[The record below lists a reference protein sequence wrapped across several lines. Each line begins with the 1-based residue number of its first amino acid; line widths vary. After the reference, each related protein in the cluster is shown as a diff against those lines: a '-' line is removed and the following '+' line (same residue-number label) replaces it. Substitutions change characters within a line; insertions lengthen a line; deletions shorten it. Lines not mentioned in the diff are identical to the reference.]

1 LPLLDL
7 SATPAAERE
16 AAVHRAAES
25 ESDRPFDL
33 TRGPLMRA
41 LLIRES
47 RDRHL
52 LALTVH
58 HIVFD
63 GFSTAVLL
71 RDLSALYQAEV
82 SGRPADLPVLPVQYV
97 DYAAWQQEQ
106 LQGPGMRARLDR
118 WKSRLAD
125 ASRVLDLPTDRP
137 RPAVQ
142 SNRGEMI
149 PVALPP
155 AGAAEIRNLAGRE
168 GATLFMVL
176 LAGYASLLSR
186 YTGQEDLNV
195 GTFVANRPRAALEGL
210 IGFFVNT
217 LVLRVD
223 LAGDPSFR
231 ELLARVRETS
241 LDAFENQEVPFE
253 SLLDELE
260 IGRDLSRNPLF
271 QVLFGLQNFAMPTI
285 ETPGLRLRP
294 VTLTQHS
301 RTNAELAFWLAEE
314 GGTLAGLLQLSTDLF
329 DASTVLRMFG
339 HLERLLA
346 AGAADPG
353 LRLSE
358 LPLMSA
364 EETSQILVE
373 WNRPGEREPAP
384 DALVHERFERWAAV
398 RPDAVA
404 LETADRSE
412 VLTYAELN
420 RRGNRLAHRLRRLGV
435 GLDSIVGIRA
445 ERCVEHI
452 VSILGVLKA
461 GGAYM
466 PLDPSLPEERLGA
479 QIRSSGVSVILPL
492 DSEPAGMPLS
502 PDDDLDPQP
511 LAVPESLAYTFF
523 TSGSTGAPKGVLI
536 PHGALANF
544 AETARRL
551 YGIGSEDRVL
561 QFSSLVFDISVEEIF
576 ASWAAGSTLV
586 LRDEEMISS
595 PARFLRACGELDV
608 QMLDLP
614 TAYWHELGIELAK
627 GEVGL
632 PACVRTVIFAGER
645 ALQERL
651 AGWPR
656 GVRLLNSYGPTEA
669 CPASSVFDAS
679 ETVAG
684 ASTNGLSIGRP
695 MRGARLY
702 VADFDHRPVPVGVAG
717 ELLIAGAGVGRG
729 YAGQPDLTAER
740 FIPDPF
746 ASVPGER
753 AYRTGDRVRWLR
765 DGNLKFL
772 GRVDHQVKIRGFRIE
787 PGEIAAVLCRYPGVR
802 EAVVVPRESVAAGTA
817 VLQLV
822 AYAAA
827 EPGIGVADLRKHVK
841 SALPAYMVP
850 ADFVLLDALPLTA
863 TGKLDRRALPAP
875 GAVGDDNYA
884 APETATEELLAGIW
898 ADLLGRERVGVFDDF
913 FDLGGHSLLAPQVLA
928 RIEETFQVELPLR
941 TLFEAPTVAQLA
953 TRIEEELLAQIEE
966 LSDEEAQSLME
977 TL

>member
-1 LPLLDL
+1 MGPG
-7 SATPAAERE
+7 
-16 AAVHRAAES
+16 
-25 ESDRPFDL
+25 
-33 TRGPLMRA
+33 RGP
-41 LLIRES
+41 
-47 RDRHL
+47 
-52 LALTVH
+52 
-58 HIVFD
+58 
-63 GFSTAVLL
+63 
-71 RDLSALYQAEV
+71 
-82 SGRPADLPVLPVQYV
+82 
-97 DYAAWQQEQ
+97 
-106 LQGPGMRARLDR
+106 
-118 WKSRLAD
+118 
-125 ASRVLDLPTDRP
+125 
-137 RPAVQ
+137 
-142 SNRGEMI
+142 
-149 PVALPP
+149 PP
-155 AGAAEIRNLAGRE
+155 
-168 GATLFMVL
+168 
-176 LAGYASLLSR
+176 
-186 YTGQEDLNV
+186 
-195 GTFVANRPRAALEGL
+195 
-210 IGFFVNT
+210 
-217 LVLRVD
+217 
-223 LAGDPSFR
+223 
-231 ELLARVRETS
+231 
-241 LDAFENQEVPFE
+241 
-253 SLLDELE
+253 
-260 IGRDLSRNPLF
+260 
-271 QVLFGLQNFAMPTI
+271 
-285 ETPGLRLRP
+285 
-294 VTLTQHS
+294 
-301 RTNAELAFWLAEE
+301 
-314 GGTLAGLLQLSTDLF
+314 
-329 DASTVLRMFG
+329 
-339 HLERLLA
+339 
-346 AGAADPG
+346 
-353 LRLSE
+353 
-358 LPLMSA
+358 
-364 EETSQILVE
+364 
-373 WNRPGEREPAP
+373 PAP
-384 DALVHERFERWAAV
+384 DALVHERFERWAMV

-435 GLDSIVGIRA
+435 GTDSIVGLRA
-445 ERCVEHI
+445 GRCVEYV
-452 VSILGVLKA
+452 VSVLGVLKA

-466 PLDPSLPEERLGA
+466 PLDPSLPEERLGTL
-479 QIRSSGVSVILPL
+479 IRSSGVSVILPL
-492 DSEPAGMPLS
+492 DAEPAGS
-502 PDDDLDPQP
+502 PAEDDLNPQP

-523 TSGSTGAPKGVLI
+523 TSGSTGEPKGVLI

-551 YGIGSEDRVL
+551 YGIGPDDRVL

-576 ASWAAGSTLV
+576 SCWAAGSTLV

-632 PACVRTVIFAGER
+632 PACVHTVVFAGER

-702 VADFDHRPVPVGVAG
+702 AADFDHRPVPAGVAG

-729 YAGQPDLTAER
+729 YAGRPDLTAER

-746 ASVPGER
+746 SSAPGER

-765 DGNLKFL
+765 DGNLEFL

-787 PGEIAAVLCRYPGVR
+787 PGEIAAALCRYPGVR

-827 EPGIGVADLRKHVK
+827 EPGIGVADLREHVK

-863 TGKLDRRALPAP
+863 TGKLDRRALPEP